1 MSFETTTPKTT
12 TQLLNR
18 LTEVER
24 SLIRGSTNPDRL
36 EYLRQ
41 VHFAS
46 DNVSEADMVIVKEAL
61 TAQFIKNSASPV
73 FGATWQY

>member
-1 MSFETTTPKTT
+1 MSFQIVAPKTAP
-12 TQLLNR
+12 QLLSR

-24 SLIRGSTNPDRL
+24 SMIRGSTNPDRL

-46 DNVSEADMVIVKEAL
+46 DGINEADMAL
-61 TAQFIKNSASPV
+61 VRETLIADFVRNSASPV
-73 FGATWQY
+73 FGSTWQF